1 MDFFW
6 GGLLNFATRRK
17 SVFLGSQEVYRS
29 ISKISLV
36 LPGLSNPWGKL
47 DSHGSPWQIDE
58 RFFIAEGR
66 KKRSNFYPGLF
77 SYDLGFHNVSSPF
90 RTPEF
95 LKLEA
100 G

>member
-1 MDFFW
+1 MDFFL

-58 RFFIAEGR
+58 RFFIAEGPKNGAIFIPDCFPMIWVFIMSR
-66 KKRSNFYPGLF
+66 VRSEPQ
-77 SYDLGFHNVSSPF
+77 SS
-90 RTPEF
+90 
-95 LKLEA
+95 
-100 G
+100 